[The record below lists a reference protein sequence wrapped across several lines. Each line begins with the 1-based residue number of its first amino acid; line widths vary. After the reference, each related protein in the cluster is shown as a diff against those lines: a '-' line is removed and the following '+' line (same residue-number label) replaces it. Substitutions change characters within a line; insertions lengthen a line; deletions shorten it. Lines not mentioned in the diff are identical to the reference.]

1 MTVSENSSVLEFKL
15 LSLLEFIKPH
25 KNILLLALS
34 LMLGES
40 AISLLNP
47 WLAGQFTGSFIQDGP
62 TAEYTYRSI
71 LLIWL
76 SVLAVQAV
84 FNFGNRYLLGLTGER
99 CITVLRTRLYDH
111 IQALPLPYFH
121 DRKRG
126 AILSLLTN
134 DTEIVSYF
142 VTSTA
147 IWIVPQLVTL
157 SGALIMIFWIDATM
171 AVIIG
176 FLIPLF
182 YLIMKVLGRKIRP
195 LTNEMLDEYA
205 GMLAIVDENLQMHP
219 AIKSFTREAAES
231 NRFKESNSR
240 LLNLTGRYLRT
251 ESMLSPIVH
260 FLAAATILLL
270 LFVGTAK
277 IESAE
282 LALPQLVSLLFY
294 GMLLTRPVSGLADL
308 YGQIQHTR
316 GAVDR
321 LADVFSVEPE
331 PADGEGG
338 QILTSAKGDIEFV
351 EVHFSYP
358 GREPTLCGLNL
369 KISAGETVAIT
380 GKNGAGKST
389 LAYLLQRF
397 ADPTSGQ
404 ILIDNTPIA
413 TVSLTSLRQQ
423 IGVVSQH
430 VLLLNDTI
438 EKNILFG
445 RPEADQPAIESAA
458 KAAHALEFIEALPDG
473 FDTLIG
479 DEGIKLSGGQKQRI
493 ALARSIVRDPPI
505 LILDEATAM
514 FDPAGEMSFIREC
527 HDILHQRTVILITH
541 RPASLSLADRVLK
554 LENGVIVNANEV

>member
-1 MTVSENSSVLEFKL
+1 MTENSSILEFKL
-15 LSLLEFIKPH
+15 LSLLEFVKPH
-25 KNILLLALS
+25 KNILLLALF

-47 WLAGQFTGSFIQDGP
+47 WLAGRFTGSFIEDGT
-62 TAEYTYRSI
+62 TAEYTYQSI

-76 SVLAVQAV
+76 AVLAAQAV

-111 IQALPLPYFH
+111 VQALPLQYFH

-126 AILSLLTN
+126 TILSLLTN

-142 VTSTA
+142 VTNTA
-147 IWIVPQLVTL
+147 LWIVPQFVVL
-157 SGALIMIFWIDATM
+157 SGALIMILRIDPLM

-219 AIKSFTREAAES
+219 VIKSFTREAAES
-231 NRFKESNSR
+231 RRFKQSNFR
-240 LLNLTGRYLRT
+240 LLNLTGRYLRI

-260 FLAAATILLL
+260 YLAAATILLL
-270 LFVGTAK
+270 LFVGTVK
-277 IESAE
+277 IESSE

-321 LADVFSVEPE
+321 LADVFSVQPE

-338 QILTSAKGDIEFV
+338 QILTSAKGDIEFAD
-351 EVHFSYP
+351 VHFSYP
-358 GREPTLCGLNL
+358 GRKPTLCGLNL

-389 LAYLLQRF
+389 LVYLLQRF
-397 ADPTSGQ
+397 ADPASGQ
-404 ILIDNTPIA
+404 ILIDKKPIT
-413 TVSLTSLRQQ
+413 TVSLASLRQQ
-423 IGVVSQH
+423 IGVVSQQ

-438 EKNILFG
+438 AKNILFG

-458 KAAHALEFIEALPDG
+458 KAAHGLEFIEALPDG
-473 FDTLIG
+473 FETLIG

-493 ALARSIVRDPPI
+493 ALARSIVRDPAI

-514 FDPAGEMSFIREC
+514 FDPEGEKSFIQAC

-541 RPASLSLADRVLK
+541 RAASLSLADRVVK
-554 LENGVIVNANEV
+554 LESGVIVTETEG